1 MTSNQA
7 SGKTT
12 ARQIRIV
19 GVVVFGAFLALL
31 NQTVMSPALPAIMV
45 DFGIDASTAQWI
57 MSIYPLVSGIMV
69 PVSAFLIDRFST
81 RVLFFAATAAFAA
94 GTALCAAAPTFFL
107 LICGRVLQAAASG
120 VLLPLVSVVPMLV
133 FPVEKRG
140 TAMGVAGIVMSA
152 GPAVGPVLGGA
163 IIDAYGCD
171 QSNLIA
177 IMQEIQ
183 GEYKYLSEGAL
194 TLIAE
199 KLGISTAKVYSV
211 ATFYEN
217 FSLEAKG
224 RHIIKVCTGTA
235 CHVRKSG
242 PIYDSL
248 RDALGLTGKRKTS
261 ADGLFTLE
269 TVACLGACG
278 LAPVMT
284 IDGEVHAKM
293 TPEDALALV
302 EDIRRK
308 EAATA

>member
-1 MTSNQA
+1 MEQN
-7 SGKTT
+7 
-12 ARQIRIV
+12 
-19 GVVVFGAFLALL
+19 L
-31 NQTVMSPALPAIMV
+31 
-45 DFGIDASTAQWI
+45 
-57 MSIYPLVSGIMV
+57 
-69 PVSAFLIDRFST
+69 DR
-81 RVLFFAATAAFAA
+81 A
-94 GTALCAAAPTFFL
+94 
-107 LICGRVLQAAASG
+107 
-120 VLLPLVSVVPMLV
+120 
-133 FPVEKRG
+133 E
-140 TAMGVAGIVMSA
+140 
-152 GPAVGPVLGGA
+152 A

-235 CHVRKSG
+235 CHVRK
-242 PIYDSL
+242 
-248 RDALGLTGKRKTS
+248 
-261 ADGLFTLE
+261 
-269 TVACLGACG
+269 CG